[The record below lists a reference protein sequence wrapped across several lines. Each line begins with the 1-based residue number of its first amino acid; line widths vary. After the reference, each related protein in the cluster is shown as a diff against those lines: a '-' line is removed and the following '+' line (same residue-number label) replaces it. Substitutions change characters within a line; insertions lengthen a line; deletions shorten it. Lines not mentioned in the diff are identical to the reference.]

1 MRFLPIRKAC
11 FSLLVLSLAF
21 GEALPSA
28 QAEQPYTQDFQTWQ
42 FGFVQGHITKRILG
56 YFDTQVNTVN
66 LTQNPNNSLSNKH
79 AGQLLVRP
87 AIGFQLTRGWSIW
100 QGYGWT
106 PNFQPEYR
114 NENQLW
120 EQLLYQHRFKY
131 LNFSNR
137 TRLEIRRIYAAGGTA
152 LRLRNQLRLA
162 VPLGKTRWSIVAFDE
177 PFFNLNTVD
186 NGPRSGF
193 NQNWTF
199 LGIGRR
205 LTNNV
210 NLDIGYLNNYVRNFA
225 PVPDRMNHVIFA
237 VLNINVPG
245 TGFDLRKPNAAKPSS
260 SGPNSPGPVKSS
272 GSSPNSAHAPALT
285 SAIGLLPVVEP
296 NLEITPVTR
305 SASQAEST
313 SLNTTPVST
322 SLPSTGA
329 GVPAVVN

>member
-11 FSLLVLSLAF
+11 LGLLLFSLAF
-21 GEALPSA
+21 GAALPFA

-42 FGFVQGHITKRILG
+42 FGVMQGHITKRILG

-79 AGQLLVRP
+79 AGQLLIRP
-87 AIGFQLTRGWSIW
+87 AIGLQLTKGWSIW

-120 EQLLYQHRFKY
+120 EQLVYQHCFKH

-137 TRLEIRRIYAAGGTA
+137 TRFEIRRIYAAGGTA
-152 LRLRNQLRLA
+152 LRLRNQVRLA
-162 VPLGKTRWSIVAFDE
+162 VPLGKTRWSLVAFDE

-186 NGPRSGF
+186 NGPRAGF
-193 NQNWTF
+193 NQNWAF

-205 LTNNV
+205 LTKSV

-237 VLNINVPG
+237 ALNINVPG
-245 TGFDLRKPNAAKPSS
+245 TGFDLRKPNATKPSS
-260 SGPNSPGPVKSS
+260 SGPAKSS
-272 GSSPNSAHAPALT
+272 GDSPNSANAQELTPAI
-285 SAIGLLPVVEP
+285 SLLPVVEP
-296 NLEITPVTR
+296 NLEIAPVTR
-305 SASQAEST
+305 SASQAETT
-313 SLNTTPVST
+313 SLNTTPVSA

-329 GVPAVVN
+329 EVPAVPNQ